1 MRNIKTLTLAALAA
15 LSLGFGTAMAQESAG
30 IVGGPYETAQL
41 KQVLIQQAAAG
52 NPSAMAA
59 VGSTRS
65 TSVPQFGSSDAANKL
80 SFPVP
85 VLQGGDGSGG

>member
-1 MRNIKTLTLAALAA
+1 MLAAMTA
-15 LSLGFGTAMAQESAG
+15 LSLGVGTAMAQESAG
-30 IVGGPYETAQL
+30 IVAGPYETAQL
-41 KQVLIQQAAAG
+41 KQMLIAQAAAG

-65 TSVPQFGSSDAANKL
+65 TSVPQYGSSDTANKL